1 MERESCRQQG
11 LSDTTLGVGG
21 RVFLRQRVLP
31 SFSEGGGYGTTGSA
45 ALLRTPDFFVG
56 TRKSL
61 LDLGLRIRYSGSLT
75 LLDGLIVYKLC
86 RQPAPP
92 PFLPGGFP

>member
-1 MERESCRQQG
+1 MERDSCRQQG

-21 RVFLRQRVLP
+21 RVFLRQ
-31 SFSEGGGYGTTGSA
+31 GHGTTSSA
-45 ALLRTPDFFVG
+45 TLEPTGFFVG
-56 TRKSL
+56 MRKSL

-75 LLDGLIVYKLC
+75 LLDYLIVCKLC

-92 PFLPGGFP
+92 PSLPGGFP